1 MPYGFPYR
9 RTVTLT
15 SKGQITL
22 PVELR
27 RSWNLAQGDQL
38 DFVLTEDVCAAA
50 EARTASKN
58 MSSKVM
64 LTRTCSGPKPRIATC
79 IR

>member
-1 MPYGFPYR
+1 MPYQSPYR

-27 RSWNLAQGDQL
+27 RLWRLTKGDQL
-38 DFVLTEDVCAAA
+38 DFAFLDADRVIVRKFIRLSTDQVLSAATLVP
-50 EARTASKN
+50 EPGS
-58 MSSKVM
+58 
-64 LTRTCSGPKPRIATC
+64 P
-79 IR
+79 

>member
-1 MPYGFPYR
+1 MPYAFPYR

-27 RSWNLAQGDQL
+27 RSWNLQAGDQL
-38 DFVLTEDVCAAA
+38 DFVLADDGSVRVRKHVRLSNNDDTDRVSLRSASDV
-50 EARTASKN
+50 T
-58 MSSKVM
+58 
-64 LTRTCSGPKPRIATC
+64 
-79 IR
+79 